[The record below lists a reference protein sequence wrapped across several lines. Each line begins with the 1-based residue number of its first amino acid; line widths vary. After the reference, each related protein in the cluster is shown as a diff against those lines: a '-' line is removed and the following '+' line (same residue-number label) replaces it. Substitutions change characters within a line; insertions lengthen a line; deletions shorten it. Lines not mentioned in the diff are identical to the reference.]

1 MGLGYVAVKIK
12 KKSPLHKSFD
22 FVQKIFGKKSNDDEN
37 RLPVNKSMSL
47 FVFPAV
53 SVSLITFSR

>member
-22 FVQKIFGKKSNDDEN
+22 FAQKMFGKKSNDDEN
-37 RLPVNKSMSL
+37 HVFRLINPCLCSC
-47 FVFPAV
+47 FPQSAC
-53 SVSLITFSR
+53 LL